1 MHPGIYQGITADD
14 YHSGPGYSKSQ
25 LDLVRQ
31 APGLI
36 QWARR
41 SPYTHSDAADI
52 GHAVHCL
59 LLEPAEFTDRYVIEP
74 VFNRRSNAGKE
85 DAERFAREN
94 RGRQIISTEDADTI
108 NNMHASVMAH
118 PEARALLAMPG
129 ESESSV
135 YWIDPATGLLCRCRP
150 DRWAR
155 PSRIMIDVKTTDD
168 AAKFHW
174 SVRDYRYDVQAAF
187 YSDGAAA
194 VGEPVDLF
202 VFLVVGKRREMGRY
216 PVRVIELQPSCID
229 RGRIDYRH
237 DLQAVAECERTGT
250 WPGVELM
257 NVPERRAY

>member
-1 MHPGIYQGITADD
+1 MQQGIYQNIPADQ
-14 YHSGPGYSKSQ
+14 YHTGPGYSKSQ
-25 LDLVRQ
+25 LDLVRR

-36 QWARR
+36 QWARN

-52 GHAVHCL
+52 GTAVHCL
-59 LLEPAEFTDRYVIEP
+59 LLEPDEFARRYVVEP
-74 VFNRRSNAGKE
+74 KIDRRSNAGKE
-85 DAERFAREN
+85 AAARFAAEN
-94 RGRQIISTEDADTI
+94 SDRHIIAEADYDTI
-108 NNMHASVMAH
+108 LNMRASVRAH
-118 PEARALLAMPG
+118 PDAKALLALPG

-155 PSRIMIDVKTTDD
+155 QARVMIDVKTTDD

-194 VGEPVDLF
+194 VGEPVDMF
-202 VFLVVGKRREMGRY
+202 VFVVVGKRREMGRY
-216 PVRVIELQPSCID
+216 PVRVIELDPATVESA
-229 RGRIDYRH
+229 RIEYQQ
-237 DLQAVAECERTGT
+237 DLATVAECERTRS

-257 NVPERRAY
+257 IPPRRQ